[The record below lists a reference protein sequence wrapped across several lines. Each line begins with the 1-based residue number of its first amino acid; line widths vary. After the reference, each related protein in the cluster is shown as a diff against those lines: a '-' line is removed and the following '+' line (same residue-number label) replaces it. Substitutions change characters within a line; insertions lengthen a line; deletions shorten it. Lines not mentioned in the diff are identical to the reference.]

1 MLLLLKS
8 KGHRGSVFTNNLLP
22 CGTKMAPSEVLF
34 RKIIS
39 VVSPAYPQINVS
51 YYGEGVYQ
59 ARSANQNNFR
69 QFCIRT
75 KKFESSFFPYCI
87 KEWNNISE
95 EIRKIESTIR
105 FKTNILSFIRPKEK
119 SFFKILDT
127 NRIKLLSRLRFHFSH
142 LMNINSDKTLEL
154 P

>member
-1 MLLLLKS
+1 MYLQITCFLAEQRWPRQK
-8 KGHRGSVFTNNLLP
+8 F
-22 CGTKMAPSEVLF
+22 LF